1 MKREDKEDQF
11 LNHKRRAD
19 HELER
24 PRENNNFY
32 RSNDNRGQKNSS
44 NQSQRDSNYHN
55 KNGSN
60 SHQSEQ
66 GVSHNSNN
74 HVELPI
80 HKHKSEIL
88 RSIEQNQVIII
99 AGETGCG
106 KTTQV
111 PQYIYRGLKQK
122 GEKVNILIT
131 QPRRIAAYS
140 IARRLSQEM
149 KVNLGEEVGYHYGM
163 TPVFRQDKTE
173 ILIMTTGIF
182 LQRIVHEKK
191 LDDFTHII
199 LDEVHERDIDI
210 DFVLVLVKFLLMNN
224 SNTKLILMSA
234 TIATT
239 LFANYF
245 SRTSIVNILNNV
257 YEEEKKQNKELEAN
271 LSKIDNT
278 IVIEKKSE
286 ETQWVWGES
295 QDYTKNNYDQI
306 SVQGIFTVTEIN
318 KDEKKNFSN
327 SELLH
332 DSAPIVRI
340 DQRIYN
346 VNIFYLDTFIERLG
360 HDLRK
365 SYNTYNTNFDKK
377 NPKID
382 QNLYEIALD
391 LIINIHKR
399 NVYTKEPQGR
409 CYHVLVFLP
418 GFAEIETMYQILY
431 TKLSPDEKSGMEILK
446 LHSNLQ
452 E

>member
-1 MKREDKEDQF
+1 MNRKDQQNKL
-11 LNHKRRAD
+11 LNNKRRAD
-19 HELER
+19 NDLER
-24 PRENNNFY
+24 PRENNNFHK
-32 RSNDNRGQKNSS
+32 SNDYRRQ
-44 NQSQRDSNYHN
+44 
-55 KNGSN
+55 
-60 SHQSEQ
+60 
-66 GVSHNSNN
+66 NN
-74 HVELPI
+74 NENLIHKVELPI
-80 HKHKSEIL
+80 NKHKNEIL
-88 RSIEQNQVIII
+88 RSINENQVIII

-111 PQYIYRGLKQK
+111 PQYIYQGLKSK

-140 IARRLSQEM
+140 IAKRLSHEM
-149 KVNLGEEVGYHYGM
+149 KKPLGEEVGYHYGM
-163 TPVFRQDKTE
+163 TPVFIQGKTE

-210 DFVLVLVKFLLMNN
+210 DFVLVLVKFLLEKN
-224 SNTKLILMSA
+224 SKTKLILMSA

-245 SRTSIVNILNNV
+245 SRSSIKNILNNV
-257 YEEEKKQNKELEAN
+257 YDEERKRNKELED
-271 LSKIDNT
+271 LSKNDNSSQNEKKTEDNT
-278 IVIEKKSE
+278 
-286 ETQWVWGES
+286 WVWGEN
-295 QDYTKNNYDQI
+295 QDYTKNNNDQI
-306 SVQGIFTVTEIN
+306 GVHAIFTVTEIN

-327 SELLH
+327 SELLA

-360 HDLRK
+360 QDLRK
-365 SYNTYNTNFDKK
+365 SYNAYNTNFDKK

-382 QNLYEIALD
+382 QNLYDIALD
-391 LIINIHKR
+391 LIINIHRR
-399 NVYTKEPQGR
+399 NIYKKEPQGR

-431 TKLSPDEKSGMEILK
+431 SKLSPDEKYGMEILK